1 MKGHLVRIAFYL
13 ATPAIRLYRLI
24 FRPGGRAAACLIRNQ
39 GEILLVRNTY
49 GERSW
54 TLPGGAARKKESPE
68 EAVRREVLEEV
79 GINLKTLEFLGDYF
93 TDRRKNIALFYFF
106 AEVPEREFKLNGWE
120 ILQGGWFPEN
130 DLPQPL
136 AESVPRILEMYRS
149 RAR

>member
-1 MKGHLVRIAFYL
+1 M
-13 ATPAIRLYRLI
+13 
-24 FRPGGRAAACLIRNQ
+24 
-39 GEILLVRNTY
+39 
-49 GERSW
+49 
-54 TLPGGAARKKESPE
+54 
-68 EAVRREVLEEV
+68 RREVLEEV

-120 ILQGGWFPEN
+120 ILEGGWFPEN

-136 AESVPRILEMYRS
+136 SESVPRILEMYRS